1 MNQVYVA
8 LREGDGDAVSRVYN
22 LAPVLVFGTYL
33 LHGLYQ
39 YLAYPMDF
47 RTVCHAYGDNGQL
60 VRVVARQVVE
70 VLVLPALSGVVK
82 TIVLTVQRYKLIM
95 KVPNFY
101 GIICNI
107 HEMYNA
113 CRACIT
119 AGPTYIIEVWGT

>member
-1 MNQVYVA
+1 MEYLGNILFTCWEYEEIND
-8 LREGDGDAVSRVYN
+8 LRNKIKSYLSSSSFKWSRGDK
-22 LAPVLVFGTYL
+22 VL
-33 LHGLYQ
+33 
-39 YLAYPMDF
+39 
-47 RTVCHAYGDNGQL
+47 
-60 VRVVARQVVE
+60 
-70 VLVLPALSGVVK
+70 LPALSGVVK

-119 AGPTYIIEVWGT
+119 AGPTYIITNLITNL